1 VLIEDVKVTVHR
13 ESDRVIDAVLGGPH
27 ERIIDRVSLTL
38 DIYSIS
44 KG

>member
-27 ERIIDRVSLTL
+27 ERIVDRVSSNS
-38 DIYSIS
+38 DIYSPS